1 MTQQIYNNLD
11 IKRHEIRLLELFPGS
26 SEETVTATLSTVSLD
41 ASPPPRYEA
50 LSYVWGDPTIR
61 REIQISSPGFAM
73 SFTIGVSLEEALIRM
88 RFPDRNRTL
97 WVDAICINQED
108 IEERESQVSI
118 MGRIY
123 SESAQVLVW
132 LGLEEPSDEAALSLI
147 NAAAGGEEIFLEDCD
162 WDVTRSSET
171 VVRKCN
177 SVIQQVTSIFKR
189 PWWSRSWTLQEIVL
203 APLVLFY
210 LGRFAVGWNQF
221 VAANLQIQREA
232 MRTSYSLC
240 LDCTKSPFAIG
251 NAIRSLAFYRKC
263 IEEDRMVDLLDLV
276 VSHRE
281 RAATDPRDKVFA
293 FMGMANYN
301 AGDVRPDYMSSVAKV
316 YTHFTIGE
324 MSARRNLAVLGLA
337 ELDNRRI
344 PDLPSWSADWSGT
357 SRRPEIQEVSKMTFY
372 EHYNACGGQEFAGS
386 IFHERSKMLL
396 ALDGVQIGV
405 VSEVGDLHSAPG
417 PGLDYSVLQQWHKIS
432 QIDSNGDLPYPYSN
446 YTVKEAFWRTMISDI
461 MTETVDGLSKCHR
474 PVLQQYK
481 DYVWKALS
489 RSRTFSASDWG
500 FLSEATDDNYCEY
513 PSVAAAVSVL
523 MITLTE
529 RRFFI
534 SDEGLFGI
542 AAHNVIEGDSIWI
555 VKGGKLPLVLRKV
568 TANEGKRSNGESQ
581 V

>member
-372 EHYNACGGQEFAGS
+372 EHYNACGGQCFLPWMGYRSGS
-386 IFHERSKMLL
+386 CPRLETCILLLDL
-396 ALDGVQIGV
+396 ALIT
-405 VSEVGDLHSAPG
+405 VSSSSGIKFLKSIAMA
-417 PGLDYSVLQQWHKIS
+417 IS
-432 QIDSNGDLPYPYSN
+432 HTHIA
-446 YTVKEAFWRTMISDI
+446 TT
-461 MTETVDGLSKCHR
+461 
-474 PVLQQYK
+474 
-481 DYVWKALS
+481 
-489 RSRTFSASDWG
+489 RSRKHS
-500 FLSEATDDNYCEY
+500 
-513 PSVAAAVSVL
+513 
-523 MITLTE
+523 
-529 RRFFI
+529 
-534 SDEGLFGI
+534 
-542 AAHNVIEGDSIWI
+542 
-555 VKGGKLPLVLRKV
+555 GGP
-568 TANEGKRSNGESQ
+568 
-581 V
+581 